1 MTSIPA
7 PRWRAIAEPWLF
19 GLMLGAVVGLVV
31 LGVGGRIAMRA
42 IALANNTPPG
52 FSIGGTATVVF
63 LGVVTGVGGGVLY
76 TLLQLLVPRRRF
88 VRSALFG
95 LVLVLLTL
103 RGLRPIQPL
112 ALEWFMPL
120 ALGYG
125 AIVDVVYT
133 AWSRRRAR
141 TPSIDGAAA
150 GQPRYSGRA

>member
-1 MTSIPA
+1 VTTDRA
-7 PRWRAIAEPWLF
+7 PRWRIIAEPWLF
-19 GLMLGAVVGLVV
+19 GLLLGAAAGVVV

-52 FSIGGTATVVF
+52 FTVGGTATVVF
-63 LGVVTGVGGGVLY
+63 LGVVSGVGGGLLY
-76 TLLQLLVPRRRF
+76 TLLQLIVPRRRF
-88 VRSALFG
+88 VRSTLFALA
-95 LVLVLLTL
+95 LVLLTL

-133 AWSRRRAR
+133 AWARRRGRA
-141 TPSIDGAAA
+141 PSMDDASP